1 MKKKSH
7 LLPLA
12 ALPVMAASPFTAS
25 SGAATL
31 FADTFDRA
39 NNTDLNAAST
49 GKSGTLGA
57 LDWIERS
64 GGAAGVTA
72 EVNNNNIL
80 LGETAGGGGGW
91 AIAYPDYNFS
101 DALIA
106 SNGNLTV
113 TMDLASVTTTGNTRF
128 AGFGVGN
135 SLAEL
140 NAWAHNNPTSTF
152 TSDFFMGYDPTGAG
166 TAVGTYVFKN
176 STTQDFFNSTARTAG
191 TTLSATFSFDDLN
204 SGSTVNYEAFINGA
218 SVKTGS
224 FTWSGTNEN
233 YIFLY
238 SNYTGS
244 NGRIDNFAVSTVPEP
259 SGLAMLGLGGLA
271 LIGRRRRK

>member
-12 ALPVMAASPFTAS
+12 ALPVMATSPFTAS

-57 LDWIERS
+57 LDWIEQSS
-64 GGAAGVTA
+64 GATA
-72 EVNNNNIL
+72 EVSNSQIL

-113 TMDLASVTTTGNTRF
+113 TMDLASVSSTGNIRF

-135 SLAEL
+135 SSAEL
-140 NAWAHNNPTSTF
+140 AAWAFNNPTSTF

-166 TAVGTYVFKN
+166 TAVGTYIFKN
-176 STTQDFFNSTARTAG
+176 GTTQDFYNSTARTVG
-191 TTLSATFSFDDLN
+191 TTLSATFTFADLN
-204 SGSTVNYEAFINGA
+204 AGSTVNYEAFINGA